1 MVNSTASVILI
12 ITWIV
17 HPPNPGVFKAMG
29 EAAGKIRI
37 LDWGI
42 ASATLEEVF
51 IKVRGFSLERRDVRL
66 IVPADTW
73 YLPCI
78 KHE

>member
-1 MVNSTASVILI
+1 
-12 ITWIV
+12 
-17 HPPNPGVFKAMG
+17 MG

-51 IKVRGFSLERRDVRL
+51 IKVGGFPLAKRDGQL
-66 IVPADTW
+66 IVPAGRW
-73 YLPCI
+73 NVPCI

>member
-1 MVNSTASVILI
+1 MWENNTAIVILI
-12 ITWIV
+12 ITWSV
-17 HPPNPGVFKAMG
+17 HPPNLGVFKAMG

-51 IKVRGFSLERRDVRL
+51 IKVSAF
-66 IVPADTW
+66 I
-73 YLPCI
+73 
-78 KHE
+78 